1 VRFSAGFTVDYNG
14 ESRQFAEEGNAL
26 LVTFFLPLIII
37 YLVLASQFEDWR
49 GPIIILVSVPM
60 SIAGA
65 LIFMTLG
72 FATVNIYT
80 QVGLTNLIG
89 LISKNGILIVDFANQ
104 LRERDGLGRHE
115 ATEQAAAI
123 RMRPILM
130 TTVPMIVA
138 IVLLLLA
145 NGPSV
150 VSRFN
155 IGLVITTGLSIG
167 TLFTSFVAPAVY
179 MVLSSEYRERANESL
194 PRLIHRLNTRP
205 IRSLICAIILSP
217 ATTSRL
223 SQWLSNSNLT
233 ARL

>member
-1 VRFSAGFTVDYNG
+1 MRFSAGFTVDYNG

-80 QVGLTNLIG
+80 QVGPTNLIG

-145 NGPSV
+145 SGPSV

>member
-1 VRFSAGFTVDYNG
+1 
-14 ESRQFAEEGNAL
+14 
-26 LVTFFLPLIII
+26 
-37 YLVLASQFEDWR
+37 
-49 GPIIILVSVPM
+49 M

-145 NGPSV
+145 SGPSV